1 MKRIFFIISIFLI
14 LLSGISR
21 AERDEL
27 FFKVGAGAGASLLNN
42 LSDELE
48 TQGNELPFPEY
59 SISVSMGKTFSNNTI
74 RAEAVFG
81 FSLLQ
86 DVRYQN
92 EYENFTE
99 TMSHYD
105 FALMVRRVFAPE
117 RKILSPSLG
126 VGIGYGRTNLIE
138 GAGRIDSFELLGSLQ
153 VDSEV
158 RDNMDIFVELFYVQG
173 VSEKKFGSPFLENLD
188 SDVLLDSSG
197 NPLKDRYGVA
207 GLRIGIT
214 VWLRALE
221 QRY

>member
-1 MKRIFFIISIFLI
+1 
-14 LLSGISR
+14 
-21 AERDEL
+21 
-27 FFKVGAGAGASLLNN
+27 
-42 LSDELE
+42 
-48 TQGNELPFPEY
+48 
-59 SISVSMGKTFSNNTI
+59 
-74 RAEAVFG
+74 
-81 FSLLQ
+81 
-86 DVRYQN
+86 
-92 EYENFTE
+92 
-99 TMSHYD
+99 
-105 FALMVRRVFAPE
+105 MVRRVFIPE

-173 VSEKKFGSPFLENLD
+173 ISEKKFGSPFLENLD

-207 GLRIGIT
+207 GLRVGIT